1 MTGEPGVL
9 VYCCESAEFR
19 EYSPLFAL
27 MLCDQLALAAFTKY
41 NNTVYTIVCIEHNIS
56 NYLKLQNV

>member
-19 EYSPLFAL
+19 EYSPLFAV
-27 MLCDQLALAAFTKY
+27 MLCEQLALAAFTKY
-41 NNTVYTIVCIEHNIS
+41 NIQYTLLS
-56 NYLKLQNV
+56 A

>member
-41 NNTVYTIVCIEHNIS
+41 PEEMSGTTKKRLKIS
-56 NYLKLQNV
+56 